1 MPREHKQIVVV
12 GIGNLIRTDDGVG
25 VQALRQLEGDLRI
38 PLEVSFIDG
47 GTFGLELLH
56 YISDATH
63 VLLLDSIDVGE
74 KPGTVI
80 RMVNDELRGLPCAA
94 SVHQV
99 GLADLLAAL
108 PLISNVERELVLLG
122 VVPLS
127 TDWGTELTAPVQ
139 AAMRTLLDAAVDQ
152 LIQWSAE
159 TATLTAAVRARNRL
173 YN

>member
-1 MPREHKQIVVV
+1 MPQEHKQIVVV

-25 VQALRQLEGDLRI
+25 VHALRHLEGDPRI

-47 GTFGLELLH
+47 GTFGLELLN

-63 VLLLDSIDVGE
+63 LLLLDSIDVGE
-74 KPGTVI
+74 EPGTVI
-80 RMVNDELRGLPCAA
+80 RMVNEELRGLPCAA

-99 GLADLLAAL
+99 GLADLLATL
-108 PLISNVERELVLLG
+108 PLVSDLEREIVLLG
-122 VVPLS
+122 VVPFS

-139 AAMRTLLDAAVDQ
+139 AAMGTLLDAAVDQ
-152 LIQWSAE
+152 LTRWSAE
-159 TATLTAAVRARNRL
+159 PATVTAAVRARNRL

>member
-1 MPREHKQIVVV
+1 MVL

-25 VQALRQLEGDLRI
+25 VQALRRLEGDLRI
-38 PLEVSFIDG
+38 PLEISFIDG
-47 GTFGLELLH
+47 GTFGLELLN

-63 VLLLDSIDVGE
+63 VLLLDSIDLGE
-74 KPGTVI
+74 EPGTVI
-80 RMVNDELRGLPCAA
+80 RMVNEELHGLPCAA

-99 GLADLLAAL
+99 GLADLLATL
-108 PLISNVERELVLLG
+108 PLVSNLEREIVLLG

-139 AAMRTLLDAAVDQ
+139 AAMGTLLDAAVDQ
-152 LIQWSAE
+152 LTRWSAE
-159 TATLTAAVRARNRL
+159 TATVTAAVGTQRRF